1 MSKQQYS
8 EQNDYKSEKKR
19 SVTSVL
25 LDNGVKVLS
34 RAELGSMISKKIL
47 GASVA
52 VPRKALIG
60 VRSTNRK

>member
-8 EQNDYKSEKKR
+8 EQNDYKSQKKR

-47 GASVA
+47 GTSVG
-52 VPRKALIG
+52 VPRKVLIG
-60 VRSTNRK
+60 VKPNSRK